1 MTLEERLKM
10 FDLVHGLNDRVL
22 YLAENDKAKFV
33 HAQEKLGM
41 ELKLR
46 LVMESRHM
54 FVISYDGKFVRYMIA
69 HTKWEAIERI
79 AHQFEDRSKIC
90 ARKFDNVLIV
100 Y

>member
-1 MTLEERLKM
+1 
-10 FDLVHGLNDRVL
+10 
-22 YLAENDKAKFV
+22 
-33 HAQEKLGM
+33 M